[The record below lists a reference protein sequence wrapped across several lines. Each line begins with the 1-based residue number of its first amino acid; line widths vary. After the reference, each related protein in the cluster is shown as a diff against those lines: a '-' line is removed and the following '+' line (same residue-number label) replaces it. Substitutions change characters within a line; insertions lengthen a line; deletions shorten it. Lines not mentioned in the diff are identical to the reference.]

1 MSLNGRSNCE
11 KLSQYQTE
19 LLFGSFLQSYM
30 LMSNFIPTTISTD
43 LYLTLNPLAT
53 RSEAHRDPAAL
64 PDLCEVNLAIGPT
77 AALSTQFSFADFDPS
92 TGVATLH
99 ITIHLPQVYTS

>member
-1 MSLNGRSNCE
+1 
-11 KLSQYQTE
+11 
-19 LLFGSFLQSYM
+19 
-30 LMSNFIPTTISTD
+30 MSNFIPTTISTD